1 MQNITQAGKHNGFK
15 TIAEL
20 LMGVIGTPREELV
33 RTIKK
38 TPIEKDYKISS
49 NVLGVGISGK
59 VLKCTDKAG
68 NRFAL
73 KILKDSEKA
82 RREVELHWKASVCLH
97 IVNIQ
102 DVYENVYKGNKCLF
116 IVMELMEGDE
126 LFNKIKNKGS
136 FNEREAA
143 DIMKD
148 ICLAIKYLH
157 DQNIAHRDLKPENLL
172 YSEKGGKGI
181 LKLTDFGFAKECTS
195 RDSLQTP
202 CYTPYYAA
210 PQILGPEKY
219 DKSCDIWALG
229 VIMYIMLVG
238 FPPFYSKHGQP
249 ISPGMKQRIRSGQYS
264 FADPEWRNVSQM
276 AKDLITGM
284 LKTNQ
289 DERLTIDQVLK
300 SKWISQY
307 NLVPETPLLTSSI
320 LNEDEE
326 GFIEA
331 KQEMSQAL
339 TEMRVDLNT
348 FELKTPSV
356 GKSKLAEKRRQAEKT
371 AIPEEQMS
379 QEYNE

>member
-1 MQNITQAGKHNGFK
+1 
-15 TIAEL
+15 
-20 LMGVIGTPREELV
+20 
-33 RTIKK
+33 
-38 TPIEKDYKISS
+38 
-49 NVLGVGISGK
+49 
-59 VLKCTDKAG
+59 
-68 NRFAL
+68 
-73 KILKDSEKA
+73 
-82 RREVELHWKASVCLH
+82 
-97 IVNIQ
+97 
-102 DVYENVYKGNKCLF
+102 
-116 IVMELMEGDE
+116 
-126 LFNKIKNKGS
+126 
-136 FNEREAA
+136 
-143 DIMKD
+143 
-148 ICLAIKYLH
+148 
-157 DQNIAHRDLKPENLL
+157 
-172 YSEKGGKGI
+172 
-181 LKLTDFGFAKECTS
+181 
-195 RDSLQTP
+195 
-202 CYTPYYAA
+202 
-210 PQILGPEKY
+210 
-219 DKSCDIWALG
+219 
-229 VIMYIMLVG
+229 
-238 FPPFYSKHGQP
+238 
-249 ISPGMKQRIRSGQYS
+249 
-264 FADPEWRNVSQM
+264 M